1 MPTFMRQ
8 SSGGRNSATGGRS
21 SRDRK
26 GGPQSSQQRPQK
38 ILQAPQF
45 EKIELKKA
53 ENAWVRPSEQTRE
66 MGDEEKALFEVNRA
80 VCSILNKLTPQKFKP
95 LVNQMIALKI
105 NNATKLE
112 SAIG

>member
-8 SSGGRNSATGGRS
+8 SSGGRNSATGGR
-21 SRDRK
+21 RDNRDNRK
-26 GGPQSSQQRPQK
+26 GGSQGGGGQQRQPK

-66 MGDEEKALFEVNRA
+66 MGDEEKALFV
-80 VCSILNKLTPQKFKP
+80 SIEK
-95 LVNQMIALKI
+95 
-105 NNATKLE
+105 
-112 SAIG
+112 